1 MVGNDGVAA
10 TTGQD
15 AAVEV
20 MLLLA
25 EADARWEDYGSALR
39 VLDMV
44 TKAVGAVPAEYELKR
59 ARWARL
65 HQLRGGRFR
74 KAA

>member
-1 MVGNDGVAA
+1 MVDHDGLAG

-20 MLLLA
+20 MLMLA

-39 VLDMV
+39 VLDMLSR
-44 TKAVGAVPAEYELKR
+44 AVGEVPAEYELKR
-59 ARWARL
+59 ARWRRLRELREGRAR
-65 HQLRGGRFR
+65 Q
-74 KAA
+74 AA